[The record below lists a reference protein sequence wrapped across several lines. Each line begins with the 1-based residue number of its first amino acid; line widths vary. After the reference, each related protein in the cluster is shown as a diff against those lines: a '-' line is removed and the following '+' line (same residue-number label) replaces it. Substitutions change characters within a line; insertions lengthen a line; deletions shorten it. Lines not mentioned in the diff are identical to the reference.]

1 MTRQLFPMIGDMAEP
16 RWLDERE
23 NRAWRQFL
31 LMSAQVRSKVGGD
44 LQRDTGLSDG
54 DYGVLVNLSEADHER
69 LRACALG
76 RRIQWEKSGLSHHIS
91 GMEQRGLVRGVP
103 CATDSRST
111 WVTITAAGRRAIT
124 KAAPRH
130 VEHVRRAVLESP

>member
-1 MTRQLFPMIGDMAEP
+1 MYQLFRSKNRDDTSTIPYDYGMAEP

-54 DYGVLVNLSEADHER
+54 DYAVLVNLSEADHER
-69 LRACALG
+69 LRACDLG
-76 RRIQWEKSGLSHHIS
+76 RRIQWEKSRLSPHHNR
-91 GMEQRGLVRGVP
+91 E
-103 CATDSRST
+103 DHSRP
-111 WVTITAAGRRAIT
+111 RRPLT
-124 KAAPRH
+124 C
-130 VEHVRRAVLESP
+130 S